1 MICLSMMF
9 FYISGA
15 KVMKRNEFKHTCQ
28 RQETDF
34 KEFYYF
40 QDDLICTQRHK
51 DTKFLLSE
59 LPVTKNKNRGE
70 PW

>member
-1 MICLSMMF
+1 
-9 FYISGA
+9 
-15 KVMKRNEFKHTCQ
+15 MKRNEFKHTCH

-51 DTKFLLSE
+51 DTKFLLSA
-59 LPVTKNKNRGE
+59 LTRDKKQKPWKTVVNRGYFSNAQRN
-70 PW
+70 